1 MTKTHIRCVRQLS
14 GHGQR
19 GARQPHT
26 HTAVFRVPSGHAV
39 GACLGRAA
47 DGAPGAVASPTQCQA
62 RATRDWHW
70 VGEATQCQSRATRGK
85 FGSFQ
90 PGRPGAGR
98 PRRPTRPSELS
109 DSETAID
116 TDKTLYKLISF
127 RAQHPRSYATH
138 ASRVA
143 QRRSH
148 DCGIRSVLG
157 TRAGPTAPPPV
168 ACNLHIR
175 T

>member
-47 DGAPGAVASPTQCQA
+47 DGAPGAVASP
-62 RATRDWHW
+62 
-70 VGEATQCQSRATRGK
+70 TQCQSRATRGK

>member
-47 DGAPGAVASPTQCQA
+47 DGAPGAVASPA
-62 RATRDWHW
+62 
-70 VGEATQCQSRATRGK
+70 QCQSRATRGK

-90 PGRPGAGR
+90 PRTSRTPA
-98 PRRPTRPSELS
+98 
-109 DSETAID
+109 TA
-116 TDKTLYKLISF
+116 
-127 RAQHPRSYATH
+127 YATVR
-138 ASRVA
+138 AER
-143 QRRSH
+143 
-148 DCGIRSVLG
+148 LG
-157 TRAGPTAPPPV
+157 NGHRY
-168 ACNLHIR
+168 
-175 T
+175 